1 MDKVCPVWLHAKFDP
16 APHKKPLAMKF
27 AQLLLAAAM
36 AFPPVASAA
45 PGAESRHDKLLD
57 TGWRFLRGDVDG
69 AAQPLFNDSNWMS
82 VTVPHTWNAQ
92 DGQDGSDYYRGPG
105 WYRRNVE
112 VPGAEG
118 RRVFLRFE
126 GASTVAEVYVNGQF
140 AGEHRGGFGAFC
152 IEITHLLKFGP
163 PNESSKPG
171 TPNVLAV
178 RVNNAWRGDLAPLTG
193 DFTVFG
199 GLYRPVH
206 LLITGDLCL
215 SPLNH
220 ASPGVALLP
229 SNISDQS
236 ADVTIETLVSNGA
249 ITSSQATLVTTV
261 IDATGQAVATAS
273 EEVSVPVGITA
284 QEIQQVTV
292 PHPHLWNGRSDP
304 YLYKIAVELRRG
316 DVVLDRVEQPLGLRT
331 IRIDKTGFYLNGK
344 LCRLRGVD
352 AHQDRLGQGWAISDA
367 DQKEDIDLILEMG
380 ANSIRAAHYQHSE
393 TFYRLC
399 DETGLLVWAE
409 LPQVNFVG
417 DSAFEENSRSQLLDL
432 IRQNINHPCIFAWS
446 LSNELRQPSP
456 DPDPILLDLNKLAHA
471 EDPNRPTIEA
481 AYINIWPS
489 VNKIPDLLGINLY
502 PGWYHGSAKHSE
514 HGGVTAMGAELDQR
528 AGWGRGQG
536 FCVSEYGA
544 GASIIQHE
552 AHPSQPKS
560 DSPWHPEEWQAIV
573 HENDWAAIR
582 ARPFVWGSFVWN
594 MFDFASAERHEG
606 DTPGRNDKGLV
617 TYDRKVRKDAFY
629 FYKANWS
636 DEPVAYITDRRFT
649 ERTEA
654 ATDVKIY
661 SNCDRV
667 ELTVNGVSQGVRTG
681 DDEHVFRWTGLMLQ
695 PGKNLI
701 AVTADRNGLH
711 CTDECTWTLK

>member
-1 MDKVCPVWLHAKFDP
+1 
-16 APHKKPLAMKF
+16 MKF
-27 AQLLLAAAM
+27 PSFILAAALV
-36 AFPPVASAA
+36 FPLICPAA
-45 PGAESRHDKLLD
+45 HAAEPRSDTLLD
-57 TGWRFLRGDVDG
+57 TGWHFLRADVEG
-69 AAQPLFNDSNWMS
+69 AAQPVFDDSNWQT

-105 WYRRNVE
+105 WYRHTFG
-112 VPGAEG
+112 VPATAEG

-126 GASTVAEVYVNGQF
+126 GASTVTEVYVNGQL

-152 IEITHLLKFGP
+152 LEITHLLKFGP
-163 PNESSKPG
+163 ANEAAKPS
-171 TPNVLAV
+171 PLNVLAV
-178 RVNNAWRGDLAPLTG
+178 RVNNAWRDDLAPLGG

-206 LLITGDLCL
+206 LIVTSDLCL
-215 SPLNH
+215 SPLDH
-220 ASPGVALLP
+220 GSSGVTLLP
-229 SNISDQS
+229 ANINDQS
-236 ADVTIETLVSNGA
+236 ADVAIQALVSNGTTLA
-249 ITSSQATLVTTV
+249 NDATLVTT
-261 IDATGQAVATAS
+261 ILDASGQTVATAS
-273 EEVSVPVGITA
+273 ESVSVPVGITT
-284 QEIQQVTV
+284 QEIQQVNLS
-292 PHPHLWNGRSDP
+292 HPHLWNGRADP
-304 YLYKIAVELRRG
+304 YLYKVVVELRQG
-316 DVVLDRVEQPLGLRT
+316 DAVIDRVEQPLGLRN
-331 IRIDKTGFYLNGK
+331 IRVDKTGFYLNGK

-352 AHQDRLGQGWAISDA
+352 AHQDRLDKGWAISDA

-393 TFYRLC
+393 AFYRLC

-417 DSAFEENSRSQLLDL
+417 GDAFEENSRSQLLDL

-456 DPDPILLDLNKLAHA
+456 DPDPILLDLNKLAHS
-471 EDPNRPTIEA
+471 EDPTRPTIEA

-489 VNKIPDLLGINLY
+489 VNRIPDLLGINLY
-502 PGWYHGSAKHSE
+502 PGWYRGD
-514 HGGVTAMGAELDQR
+514 VNAMGADLDKC
-528 AGWGRGQG
+528 ASWGRGQG

-544 GASIIQHE
+544 GASIDQHE
-552 AHPSQPKS
+552 AHPSQPK
-560 DSPWHPEEWQAIV
+560 PTGTWHPEEWQAIV
-573 HENDWAAIR
+573 HEHDWAAIR
-582 ARPFVWGSFVWN
+582 ARPFAWGSFLWN
-594 MFDFASAERHEG
+594 MFDFSSAHRREG

-617 TYDRKVRKDAFY
+617 TYDRKIRKDAFY

-636 DEPVAYITDRRFT
+636 DEPFVYLTDRRFT

-695 PGKNLI
+695 PGKNLV
-701 AVTADRNGLH
+701 AATADRNGQH
-711 CTDECTWTLK
+711 CTDDCTWILASAPQTK